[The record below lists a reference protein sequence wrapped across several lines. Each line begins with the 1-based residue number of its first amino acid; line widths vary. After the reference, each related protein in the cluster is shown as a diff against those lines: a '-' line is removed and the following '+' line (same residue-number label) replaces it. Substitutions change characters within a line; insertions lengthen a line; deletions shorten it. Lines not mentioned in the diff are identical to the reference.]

1 MFMCFPAVASTA
13 RTHAARVRASC
24 VLRSRLRSNGARA
37 GAGGEVAVLAESGFE
52 FLAQV
57 RVGTKHFAGELF
69 EDVVLAVFLLFK
81 DGGEKSPGE
90 KRVGGIGFEEVDGDA
105 GGGLVE
111 GDDDGAGGE
120 GARLG
125 DESGGVGD
133 AETALKGAIG
143 EGDVLLGLASGGLH
157 SNGFSLVRQLLDEW
171 ETAGKFDLL
180 STPAELN
187 TTLASALLA
196 PTRIY
201 VKPILNLVRD
211 FDIKGI
217 VHVTGGG
224 FAGNVPRILP
234 KGVRARIDPT
244 AWPRPAIFGW
254 LGSRGEISEREMLR
268 VFNCGIGMVVV
279 LPREE
284 AENAK
289 DRLRGLGERAHLIG
303 YVERKQPD
311 EPPLLFEPPPE
322 A

>member
-1 MFMCFPAVASTA
+1 MDEERAEQALRGVAEGC
-13 RTHAARVRASC
+13 R
-24 VLRSRLRSNGARA
+24 RA
-37 GAGGEVAVLAESGFE
+37 GCALLGGETATMPGMYPKGEIELVGFGLGVVE
-52 FLAQV
+52 RD
-57 RVGTKHFAGELF
+57 RVI
-69 EDVVLAVFLLFK
+69 
-81 DGGEKSPGE
+81 DGS
-90 KRVGGIGFEEVDGDA
+90 
-105 GGGLVE
+105 
-111 GDDDGAGGE
+111 
-120 GARLG
+120 
-125 DESGGVGD
+125 
-133 AETALKGAIG
+133 AIG

-157 SNGFSLVRQLLDEW
+157 SNGFALVRQLLAEW
-171 ETAGKFDLL
+171 EAAGKFDLL

-224 FAGNVPRILP
+224 FVGNVPRILP
-234 KGVRARIDPT
+234 KGVRARIDST

-254 LGSRGEISEREMLR
+254 LGSQGEISEQEMLR

-279 LPREE
+279 LPRHQ
-284 AENAK
+284 AEDAK

-311 EPPLLFEPPPE
+311 DPPLLFESPPD